1 MAAVSYPPT
10 MDALVFRGTRQIT
23 FERVPVPTP
32 GPGEVLIKVSNSGIC
47 GSDLHGYLGHSARRT
62 AHIPLIMGH
71 EFAGQVVQ
79 VGAPRS
85 TESGIANQP
94 SLEPGDRVVVQ
105 PQITCRRCPACRSGR
120 ANICPNMQIVGIE
133 RAGAFAEYVSVP
145 ADRVFPIPD
154 SLSERHASLVE
165 TLAVEVHLF
174 AAMVQ
179 PILRS
184 VAIFGAGAQGLFAVQ
199 LARLTG
205 AEQII
210 VSDLM
215 PSRLALAERLGA
227 THTFQADK
235 VSVSREVSRL
245 TDGWGV
251 DFSVDAVG
259 APAIRQEATAVLA
272 PGGTLGLVGLGRGE
286 TVLDFLPVV
295 NKELSIKGSYC
306 YTDGDFQRA
315 LDLVAHGTIEVESM
329 IDNAPLREGAHYF
342 EQLLAPG
349 TPFTKVVLAI
359 GE

>member
-1 MAAVSYPPT
+1 MEDAIIMAAVSYPPT

-62 AHIPLIMGH
+62 AHIPG
-71 EFAGQVVQ
+71 E
-79 VGAPRS
+79 
-85 TESGIANQP
+85 
-94 SLEPGDRVVVQ
+94 RVVVQ

-329 IDNAPLREGAHYF
+329 IDNAPLREGADYF